1 MSADGGSQ
9 SDSAFRKKKKKK
21 RVDLLKK
28 KKKKGKKKKI
38 HRESRNRWICAIG
51 NCRVMSIEKA
61 Y

>member
-1 MSADGGSQ
+1 MGEANLTQHSE
-9 SDSAFRKKKKKK
+9 KKKKRKK
-21 RVDLLKK
+21 RVDLL
-28 KKKKGKKKKI
+28 KKGKKKKI